1 MRGANGP
8 KRSPS
13 IASIRTA
20 TTNRQ
25 IAAGRRVLSRRATR
39 GREFVRRRRDPYR
52 VATVTLARS
61 DVFPVGTTV
70 GIYPGNSINPGQ
82 APGSAVIAS
91 AAVDAAGLLTVTNAG
106 ILSLT
111 PYIASASVNGVW
123 QSLRVRSTLDVFDYG
138 RATGTATT
146 TNASASL
153 TLVSPTTG
161 AFAIGQR
168 VVGAGIPAGTFLISG
183 SGASWTMSDKAT
195 ASAAGVAIEGHGAQ
209 VGAAVLGATV
219 VPSRIATKWRA
230 QLMQRRATAGTS

>member
-1 MRGANGP
+1 M
-8 KRSPS
+8 
-13 IASIRTA
+13 
-20 TTNRQ
+20 
-25 IAAGRRVLSRRATR
+25 
-39 GREFVRRRRDPYR
+39 
-52 VATVTLARS
+52 ATVTLARS

-70 GIYPGNSINPGQ
+70 GIYPGNSINPGL
-82 APGSAVIAS
+82 APGSALIAS

-111 PYIASASVNGVW
+111 PYIAAAQVNGTW

-146 TNASASL
+146 TNASAAL
-153 TLVSPTTG
+153 TSVSAATG

-168 VVGAGIPAGTFLISG
+168 VVGPGIPGGTFLIAG
-183 SGASWTMSDKAT
+183 SGNAWTMSDKAT
-195 ASAAGVAIEGHGAQ
+195 ASATVSIEGHGAQ
-209 VGAAVLGATV
+209 AGAAVLGATV